1 MNEELL
7 DLIKDIARK
16 QEQIDKHLKEKSGEL
31 VKDLSFSEMHCINY
45 IGTIERANVTK
56 LSELLNITR
65 GGISKIIK
73 KLINKGFIETY
84 TDKSNKKEIYYNLTQ
99 QGKIAF
105 DEHEK
110 IHSSFCSGDL
120 NYFNK
125 IDEKKLK
132 IIKEFLEN
140 YNQYLS
146 ERL

>member
-31 VKDLSFSEMHCINY
+31 LKDLSFSEMHCINY

-105 DEHEK
+105 NEHEK
-110 IHSSFCSGDL
+110 IQDHRFVGYSYRIEIFPYRRSH
-120 NYFNK
+120 
-125 IDEKKLK
+125 
-132 IIKEFLEN
+132 EFSQGKQL
-140 YNQYLS
+140 
-146 ERL
+146 